1 MKIIECL
8 ILFIPMLIESLVYT
22 INQACYLEC
31 SRSYFQTHR
40 IFNSMFKYESSML
53 FWIISKDFFKTL
65 IILFTFVQVINDMN
79 LYLSSHIWMQLIDDM
94 NAWPL
99 NAKRPIITDTHF
111 TTKNTHFT
119 KTHKHSWDGPV
130 RGPNYFHLFPY
141 I

>member
-1 MKIIECL
+1 
-8 ILFIPMLIESLVYT
+8 MLIESLVYT

-31 SRSYFQTHR
+31 SQSYFQTHR

-94 NAWPL
+94 NA
-99 NAKRPIITDTHF
+99 
-111 TTKNTHFT
+111 
-119 KTHKHSWDGPV
+119 
-130 RGPNYFHLFPY
+130 
-141 I
+141 